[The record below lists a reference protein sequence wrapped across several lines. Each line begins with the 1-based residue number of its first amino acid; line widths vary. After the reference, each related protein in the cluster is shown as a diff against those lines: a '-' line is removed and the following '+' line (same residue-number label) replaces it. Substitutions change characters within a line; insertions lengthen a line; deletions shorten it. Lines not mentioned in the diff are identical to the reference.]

1 MGIWYDKAAAQ
12 RQIMDKA
19 GALLT
24 DAQAS
29 TVPSL
34 YGGMKYDNALIPAG
48 TRISWDGRLMRAAV
62 DLWDRPENNPNNA
75 SALWDELEYR
85 DGYRIIPDLITVGKA
100 FSAGELGWWGDVL
113 YRSKVNS
120 NVYTPAEY
128 PGNWE
133 VI

>member
-34 YGGMKYDNALIPAG
+34 YGGMKYDGALIPAG
-48 TRISWDGRLMRAAV
+48 TRIGWNGRLMRAAV
-62 DLWDRPENNPNNA
+62 DLWDRAENNPDNT
-75 SALWDELEYR
+75 SALWDALEYR
-85 DGYRIIPDLITVGKA
+85 DGYRIIPDPITVGKA
-100 FSAGELGWWGDVL
+100 FSEGELGWWGDVL
-113 YRSKVNS
+113 YRSRADN
-120 NVYTPAEY
+120 NVHTPAQY
-128 PGNWE
+128 SYNWE
-133 VI
+133 AI